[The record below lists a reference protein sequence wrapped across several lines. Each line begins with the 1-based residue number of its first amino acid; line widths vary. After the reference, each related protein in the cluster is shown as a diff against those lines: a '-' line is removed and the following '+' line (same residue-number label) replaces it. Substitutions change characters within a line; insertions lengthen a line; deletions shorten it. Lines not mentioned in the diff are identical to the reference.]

1 MEALKKERD
10 FVASQTPCTQ
20 QQMERLVDEYGNG
33 MLRLC
38 CMYLGDVH
46 LAQDAVQD
54 AFVKIYR
61 AWPAIPDAAAEKAWA
76 MKITVNVC
84 KDYLRSAW
92 KRRVSLVDQYPELPA
107 GQEPRSEEGRLIQ
120 EIMALKPKYREVILL
135 HYYQQL
141 RVGEIAA
148 ILGAPQSTVSIRLHR
163 ARELLKKRLEGG
175 PYEDL

>member
-1 MEALKKERD
+1 MVEQPVCE
-10 FVASQTPCTQ
+10 STE
-20 QQMERLVDEYGNG
+20 MERLVDVYGTG
-33 MLRLC
+33 MLRMC

-54 AFVKIYR
+54 AFIKIYR
-61 AWPAIPDAAAEKAWA
+61 AWRPIENPSAEKAWV
-76 MKITVNVC
+76 MRITVNVC